1 MRRYV
6 ARPRQDRKS
15 ELIVGAGLER
25 VKWTAWYFQSQ
36 CFVQWSRGRLQEKS
50 GAWDTFWKLAMSR
63 AEEAWVGSPFQT
75 RDAADEKDF
84 EVAIDVFLSGA
95 DMVKEDEDR
104 SDREGVYLG
113 RIWARYKGW
122 RWCNSLKAVVAI
134 LKLIRWRT
142 GSQCMPARTGV
153 MWQYRDF
160 CVTTRARG
168 FWTNWRRAR
177 FDADVPARREL
188 Q

>member
-1 MRRYV
+1 MRQNV
-6 ARPRQDRKS
+6 ARPGQECKS

-25 VKWTAWYFQSQ
+25 VRWTVWYYQIWWL
-36 CFVQWSRGRLQEKS
+36 VQWDPGMHPGTN
-50 GAWDTFWKLAMSR
+50 GAWDAFWKQAKSR
-63 AEEAWVGSPFQT
+63 QRKYGWAAYSRPG
-75 RDAADEKDF
+75 DAVDEKDF
-84 EVAIDVFLSGA
+84 EVAIDVFLNGA
-95 DMVKEDEDR
+95 DMVIKEEDR
-104 SDREGVYLG
+104 TGREGVYLG
-113 RIWARYKGW
+113 RIWARYKGCW
-122 RWCNSLKAVVAI
+122 WCSTLKAVVAI

-142 GSQCMPARTGV
+142 GSQCRPARTGV

-160 CVTTRARG
+160 CATTRARV